1 MGVKF
6 SCPENTHKSNIT
18 LTHLIIY
25 RNIYVYTY
33 TYIYTE
39 AYHAYMHAITV
50 IEKKKN
56 LKENTEGHMGGKE
69 EKKRRGEDSQGR
81 THKIHSLTTFSLV

>member
-1 MGVKF
+1 MSYMGVKF

-25 RNIYVYTY
+25 RNIYVYTC

-39 AYHAYMHAITV
+39 AYHAYMHAIT
-50 IEKKKN
+50 INEKEVMN
-56 LKENTEGHMGGKE
+56 LKESRERFMGDLKGYKGKKE
-69 EKKRRGEDSQGR
+69 
-81 THKIHSLTTFSLV
+81 IF